1 MDDHSQ
7 KLPTIVTRRHV
18 VRRLDPPGPLTTG
31 AAAPATR
38 FHNTLQPKSAFWR
51 TQTESLRLASD
62 SLAQLRS
69 IDQGVGGLSEQVGA
83 LKFPSAIGVTTSMIA
98 ADAQVFGRLTV
109 AVEKVAANVAQP
121 KDGCSELD
129 TLTPRAF
136 SLVARLTTLAAH
148 LMDRDDVSAT
158 STLQKLD
165 QDAGLIAEAHDLLA
179 QSGLDDVLLPFA
191 SAFDR
196 DPFTALAASPSTD
209 RSPPVFAE
217 LQERAALLLAIKCIV
232 ATGGLEGPAGDWP
245 PVSPTPSP
253 SPAPAPPSGDPAST
267 AASQT
272 RTKQRHG

>member
-7 KLPTIVTRRHV
+7 KLPTIVTRKRI
-18 VRRLDPPGPLTTG
+18 VRRLDTPGALTTG
-31 AAAPATR
+31 AAAPAAR
-38 FHNTLQPKSAFWR
+38 FHETLQPKSAFWR
-51 TQTESLRLASD
+51 AQTESLRLAD
-62 SLAQLRS
+62 ASLAQLHS
-69 IDQGVGGLSEQVGA
+69 IDQGVGGLSAQVGE
-83 LKFPSAIGVTTSMIA
+83 LEFPSAIGVTTSMSA

-109 AVEKVAANVAQP
+109 AVEKVADNLAQP
-121 KDGCSELD
+121 KDGCGELD

-165 QDAGLIAEAHDLLA
+165 QDAELIAQAHDLLA
-179 QSGLDDVLLPFA
+179 QSGLDDVLMPFA

-196 DPFTALAASPSTD
+196 DPFTTLATSPSTD

-232 ATGGLEGPAGDWP
+232 ATGGLEGPASDWP
-245 PVSPTPSP
+245 PTSPAQSPSPTPSP
-253 SPAPAPPSGDPAST
+253 PSGDPT
-267 AASQT
+267 NAAAGQT